1 MNDVTVGARR
11 RAAVR
16 NARPKVGLVAG
27 GLGAYWPQ
35 FPDLLPLLQRSTAE
49 VARRITGFGADVVDV
64 GFISDAQDAD
74 VAAETPRAAA
84 TSANGDDDMTL
95 LDRAEARCETDVP
108 MSPKRNGPAPQVES
122 TAWVPVTI
130 RDVAKMAGVSTGTV
144 SNVLNRPDIVA
155 EVTRQRVLDA
165 VETTG
170 FIRNTQAYQLRG
182 GRSHT
187 VGVVV
192 LDVSNPFFTEMFRGA
207 ESRLQS
213 EGYVLMLGST
223 DDSMERER
231 NFVRAM
237 EEHRVEGVL
246 ITPAAA
252 DLATLS
258 GLKTRGVPTVL
269 LDRKATADEFCS
281 VTVDDV
287 RGGELAARH
296 LFETGHAEVVFV
308 NGPITIRQCRDRRQG
323 VRKAVRSVTKSHE
336 VEVTELSVGALTVR
350 HGEEAVE
357 RILAMSPRP
366 TAVMC
371 ANDLLALGVLR
382 ALAARGVRV
391 PDDLAV
397 VGYDDLIFGSMLSPA
412 LTSVRQPALE
422 LGVAA
427 AELLLDEVR
436 NPDHRHREVRFEPEL
451 IVRASSQRA
460 S

>member
-1 MNDVTVGARR
+1 MT
-11 RAAVR
+11 
-16 NARPKVGLVAG
+16 PKKNIAPMV
-27 GLGAYWPQ
+27 
-35 FPDLLPLLQRSTAE
+35 
-49 VARRITGFGADVVDV
+49 
-64 GFISDAQDAD
+64 
-74 VAAETPRAAA
+74 
-84 TSANGDDDMTL
+84 
-95 LDRAEARCETDVP
+95 EA
-108 MSPKRNGPAPQVES
+108 SP
-122 TAWVPVTI
+122 WIPVTI
-130 RDVAKMAGVSTGTV
+130 RDVAKVAEVSTGTV
-144 SNVLNRPDIVA
+144 SNVLNRPSIVA
-155 EVTRQRVLDA
+155 ESTRQRVLDA
-165 VETTG
+165 VESTG

-207 ESRLQS
+207 ESCLQI
-213 EGYVLMLGST
+213 EGYVLMLASTDGST
-223 DDSMERER
+223 DRES

-252 DLATLS
+252 DLVGLA

-269 LDRKATADEFCS
+269 LDHKATADEFCS

-296 LFETGHAEVVFV
+296 LFETGHTEFVFV
-308 NGPITIRQCRDRRQG
+308 NGPTSVRQCRDRRQG
-323 VRKAVRSVTKSHE
+323 VRKAVRSMAKSKK
-336 VEVTELSVGALTVR
+336 VEVTEISMGALTVR
-350 HGEEAVE
+350 HGEEVVD
-357 RILAMSPRP
+357 RILALSPRP

-382 ALAARGVRV
+382 GLAARGKGV
-391 PDDLAV
+391 PGDFAV
-397 VGYDDLIFGSMLSPA
+397 VGYDDLIFGSMLSPS
-412 LTSVRQPALE
+412 LTSVRQPAFE

-451 IVRASSQRA
+451 IMRGSSKIY
-460 S
+460 